1 VLINLLPDFL
11 AVLDAANPEAA
22 YQQYR
27 DAHRPIL
34 DAYWHNYVLDPD
46 SAHADGIVANA
57 LKAPRDDLRALM
69 RSTNLEGL
77 AEETIGR
84 AEELLQIDRPADCYL
99 MVGVGGANAGELV
112 VGGRGIAFVCLEH
125 FTGRANPDTY
135 GMGLPP
141 DVIPLWLAHELAHT
155 VRYTSPAS
163 QSEMR
168 RLVADLGGYYDYWQ
182 TGSRAT
188 LRELLVNELTA
199 VLGPDMDRTLG
210 THRHAGLP
218 GVVLVVGVNGAGK
231 TTTVGK
237 IARVLVGDGKSVVL
251 GAADTFR
258 AAAAD
263 QLETWGERVGV
274 LTVRGREGGDPA
286 SVAFEAVRTGAEAE
300 VDTVVVDTAGR
311 LHTKAG
317 LMDELGKIKRVVEK
331 QCPVTET
338 LLVLDATTGQN
349 GVVQARVFTE
359 AVEVTGI
366 VLTKLD
372 GTAKGGIVVSV
383 QRELGIPVKL
393 IGLGEGPDDLAPFE
407 PEAFVDALLGD

>member
-188 LRELLVNELTA
+188 LRELLVNEGLA
-199 VLGPDMDRTLG
+199 VHASRAVAPAFDAADYFGFPRRQYHRLRELEAFLRRAVAPELDRAALGLRLRYLSGGMSPAARLVGGRVVPERSGYYLG
-210 THRHAGLP
+210 YRMVESLVAERGLP
-218 GVVLVVGVNGAGK
+218 AALRAPAG
-231 TTTVGK
+231 
-237 IARVLVGDGKSVVL
+237 DFQ
-251 GAADTFR
+251 AAED
-258 AAAAD
+258 AAHGI
-263 QLETWGERVGV
+263 Q
-274 LTVRGREGGDPA
+274 
-286 SVAFEAVRTGAEAE
+286 
-300 VDTVVVDTAGR
+300 TA
-311 LHTKAG
+311 
-317 LMDELGKIKRVVEK
+317 
-331 QCPVTET
+331 
-338 LLVLDATTGQN
+338 
-349 GVVQARVFTE
+349 
-359 AVEVTGI
+359 
-366 VLTKLD
+366 
-372 GTAKGGIVVSV
+372 
-383 QRELGIPVKL
+383 
-393 IGLGEGPDDLAPFE
+393 
-407 PEAFVDALLGD
+407 

>member
-155 VRYTSPAS
+155 VRYTSPTS

-188 LRELLVNELTA
+188 LRELLVNEGLA
-199 VLGPDMDRTLG
+199 VHASRAVAPAFDAADYFGFPRRQYHRLRELEAFLRRAVAPELDRAALGLRLRYLSGGMSP
-210 THRHAGLP
+210 A
-218 GVVLVVGVNGAGK
+218 
-231 TTTVGK
+231 
-237 IARVLVGDGKSVVL
+237 ARLVGGRVVPERSGYYL
-251 GAADTFR
+251 GYRMVESLVAER
-258 AAAAD
+258 GLAAALRAPA
-263 QLETWGERVGV
+263 
-274 LTVRGREGGDPA
+274 GDFQA
-286 SVAFEAVRTGAEAE
+286 AEDAAHGIQ
-300 VDTVVVDTAGR
+300 TA
-311 LHTKAG
+311 
-317 LMDELGKIKRVVEK
+317 
-331 QCPVTET
+331 
-338 LLVLDATTGQN
+338 
-349 GVVQARVFTE
+349 
-359 AVEVTGI
+359 
-366 VLTKLD
+366 
-372 GTAKGGIVVSV
+372 
-383 QRELGIPVKL
+383 
-393 IGLGEGPDDLAPFE
+393 
-407 PEAFVDALLGD
+407 